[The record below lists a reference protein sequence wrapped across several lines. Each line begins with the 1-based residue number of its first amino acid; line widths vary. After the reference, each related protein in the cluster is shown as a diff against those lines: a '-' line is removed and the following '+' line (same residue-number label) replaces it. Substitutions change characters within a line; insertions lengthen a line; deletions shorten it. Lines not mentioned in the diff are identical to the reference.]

1 MLFRSAGRN
10 NDMAYIMANQDSFED
25 RFSGL
30 LNDIEKAI
38 ADKKQ
43 GGETGAA
50 KWDMSLAQYVEK
62 IKSATAEYDIPTA
75 EKILNSIKDMPL
87 SDEEAQAV
95 QKLEK
100 LIDDVDFD
108 AIKQFEL

>member
-1 MLFRSAGRN
+1 
-10 NDMAYIMANQDSFED
+10 
-25 RFSGL
+25 
-30 LNDIEKAI
+30 
-38 ADKKQ
+38 
-43 GGETGAA
+43 
-50 KWDMSLAQYVEK
+50 MSLAQYVEK

-108 AIKQFEL
+108 AIEQFEL